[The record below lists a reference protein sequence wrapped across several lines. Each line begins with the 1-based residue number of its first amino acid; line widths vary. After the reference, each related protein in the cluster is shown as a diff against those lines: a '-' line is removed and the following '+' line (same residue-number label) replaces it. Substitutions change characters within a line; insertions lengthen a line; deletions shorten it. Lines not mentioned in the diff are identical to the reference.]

1 MSGRLMHV
9 AMALLT
15 AASLVVSPVYAQA
28 QSGQSQDASQQSQ
41 TPSQPQQAAPQAPSA
56 VPSTPQRLRL
66 DLGPDYS
73 KSRPFFPNIFLPYMQ
88 EFIPAQPLTN
98 SQHVNQLIQD
108 GKLNLSLE
116 DAISLALENN
126 LDIRVQRF
134 VPWLAQANLLRTEA
148 GGASFGTGSSAP
160 VLLGSAPAGG
170 FDPVVSSTVSV
181 LDENFPEPNPFTSG
195 IGTGTSSSGLSA
207 LTEHQETYNFGYGE
221 TFHTGTSFQL
231 SWSNSRVSSN
241 AANFFNPYVQSQ
253 LSVSLSQPLLAG
265 FGILPNTRFII
276 EAKHTINADDAQF
289 ATAVITDITAVQNAY
304 WELVFARENVK
315 VEETSVATDQQL
327 YENNKKQLEIGTMA
341 PLDVLTAESQLASDQ
356 QALVAAQTTKLQDE
370 TTLLNDITKNPL
382 DPSLRDVE
390 IIPTTPLST
399 PEVVEN
405 MPIETAVQEAW
416 AKRPE
421 LKQILENL
429 EIDKIEVK
437 VAKNGLLPSLTGTAN
452 YTATGL
458 GGNAIVQTSGVPTSI
473 VPVTSEPIVD
483 ANGNI
488 VSVGSP
494 AVPIFLGEPVFPTA
508 LKTGGL
514 GNSLNSMI
522 NAQFPSFYGALT
534 LTLPIRN
541 RTAQANSATA
551 QINERQLEVNY
562 KESQNAV
569 FVQVRNAIIGLTQD
583 RAQVAAAEKAR
594 TLAKQT
600 LDAEQ
605 KKFQLGSSN
614 AFNVTLRVQ
623 ELTAAAGTEVRA
635 RASLSEAY
643 VTFNQAMGRTLE
655 ANNITLADARGGKV
669 SATPNIPG
677 WTPPPT
683 SQGTK

>member
-1 MSGRLMHV
+1 MSGRLTHV

-15 AASLVVSPVYAQA
+15 AASLVISPVYAQS
-28 QSGQSQDASQQSQ
+28 QSGQPQDAQQSQ
-41 TPSQPQQAAPQAPSA
+41 STSQPQPAPQAPSA
-56 VPSTPQRLRL
+56 VASTPQRLKL

-88 EFIPAQPLTN
+88 QLVAAQPLTN
-98 SQHVNQLIQD
+98 SPRVNQLIQD

-170 FDPVVSSTVSV
+170 FDPVLTSTISV

-195 IGTGTSSSGLSA
+195 IGTGSSSSGLSA
-207 LTEHQETYNFGYGE
+207 LTQHQESYNFGYGE

-253 LSVSLSQPLLAG
+253 LSVGVSQPLLAG
-265 FGILPNTRFII
+265 FGFLPNTRFII
-276 EAKHTINADDAQF
+276 EAKHTIKADDAQF
-289 ATAVITDITAVQNAY
+289 TTVVITDITAVQNAY

-315 VEETSVATDQQL
+315 VEETTVATDKQL

-356 QALVAAQTTKLQDE
+356 QALVQAQTVKLQDE

-382 DPSLRDVE
+382 DPSLKDVE
-390 IIPTTPLST
+390 IIPTTSLST
-399 PEVVEN
+399 PEIVEG
-405 MPIETAVQEAW
+405 MPIETAMQEAW

-421 LKQILENL
+421 LKQVLENL

-437 VAKNGLLPSLTGTAN
+437 VAKNGLLPSLTATAN

-458 GGNAIVQTSGVPTSI
+458 GGNATVQTSGVPTSI
-473 VPVTSEPIVD
+473 VPITSEPIVN
-483 ANGNI
+483 ASGNV

-562 KESQNAV
+562 KEMQNAV
-569 FVQVRNAIIGLTQD
+569 FVQVRNAIIGLTQG

-594 TLAKQT
+594 ALAQQT
-600 LDAEQ
+600 LDDEQ

-614 AFNVTLRVQ
+614 SFTVTQRIQ
-623 ELTAAAGTEVRA
+623 QLTNAAGTEVRA
-635 RASLSEAY
+635 KATLAEAY
-643 VTFNQAMGRTLE
+643 VLFNQAMGRTLE
-655 ANNITLADARGGKV
+655 ANNITLADARTGAV
-669 SATPNIPG
+669 SSAPNIPG
-677 WTPPPT
+677 WTPPAATP
-683 SQGTK
+683 GKK

>member
-15 AASLVVSPVYAQA
+15 AASLVISPVYAQS
-28 QSGQSQDASQQSQ
+28 QSGQPQDAQQSQ
-41 TPSQPQQAAPQAPSA
+41 STSQPQTVPQAPSA
-56 VPSTPQRLRL
+56 VPSTPQRLKL

-73 KSRPFFPNIFLPYMQ
+73 RSRPFFPNIFLPYMQ
-88 EFIPAQPLTN
+88 ELVAPQPLTN
-98 SQHVNQLIQD
+98 SPHVNQLIQD

-170 FDPVVSSTVSV
+170 FDPVVTSTISV

-195 IGTGTSSSGLSA
+195 IGTGGSSSGLAA
-207 LTEHQETYNFGYGE
+207 LTEHQNSYNFGYGE

-253 LSVSLSQPLLAG
+253 LSVGVSQPLLAG
-265 FGILPNTRFII
+265 FGFLPNTRFII
-276 EAKHTINADDAQF
+276 EAKHTIKADDAQF
-289 ATAVITDITAVQNAY
+289 TTVVITDINAVQNAY

-315 VEETSVATDQQL
+315 VEETTVATDQQL

-356 QALVAAQTTKLQDE
+356 QALVQAQTVKLQDE
-370 TTLLNDITKNPL
+370 TTLLNDITKDPL
-382 DPSLRDVE
+382 DPSLRGVE

-399 PEVVEN
+399 PEIVEN

-421 LKQILENL
+421 LKQVLENL

-437 VAKNGLLPSLTGTAN
+437 VAKNGLLPSLTATAN

-458 GGNAIVQTSGVPTSI
+458 GGNATIQTSGVPTSI
-473 VPVTSEPIVD
+473 VPITSEPIVD
-483 ANGNI
+483 ASGNVI
-488 VSVGSP
+488 SVGSP
-494 AVPIFLGEPVFPTA
+494 AVPIFLGEPVFPTVV
-508 LKTGGL
+508 KTGGL

-594 TLAKQT
+594 ALAQQT
-600 LDAEQ
+600 LDDEQ

-614 AFNVTLRVQ
+614 SFTVTQRIQ
-623 ELTAAAGTEVRA
+623 QLTAAAGTEVRA
-635 RASLSEAY
+635 KANLAEAY
-643 VTFNQAMGRTLE
+643 VQFNQAMGRTLE
-655 ANNITLADARGGKV
+655 ANNITLADARSGSV
-669 SATPNIPG
+669 SSAPNIPG
-677 WTPPPT
+677 WTPPASTP
-683 SQGTK
+683 GKK

>member
-28 QSGQSQDASQQSQ
+28 QSGQSQDASQHSQ
-41 TPSQPQQAAPQAPSA
+41 TPSQPQQAAPPAPSA

>member
-1 MSGRLMHV
+1 MSGRLTHV

-15 AASLVVSPVYAQA
+15 AASLVISPVYAQS
-28 QSGQSQDASQQSQ
+28 QSGQPQDAQQSQ
-41 TPSQPQQAAPQAPSA
+41 STSQPQTVPQAPSA
-56 VPSTPQRLRL
+56 VPSTPQRLKL

-73 KSRPFFPNIFLPYMQ
+73 RSRPFFPNIFLPYMQ
-88 EFIPAQPLTN
+88 ELVAPQPLTN
-98 SQHVNQLIQD
+98 SPHVNQLIQD

-170 FDPVVSSTVSV
+170 FDPVVTSTISV

-195 IGTGTSSSGLSA
+195 IGTGGSSSGLAA
-207 LTEHQETYNFGYGE
+207 LTEHQNSYNFGYGE

-253 LSVSLSQPLLAG
+253 LSVGVSQPLLAG
-265 FGILPNTRFII
+265 FGFLPNTRFII
-276 EAKHTINADDAQF
+276 EAKHTIKADDAQF
-289 ATAVITDITAVQNAY
+289 TTVVITDINAVQNAY

-315 VEETSVATDQQL
+315 VEETTVATDQQL

-356 QALVAAQTTKLQDE
+356 QALVQAQTVKLQDE
-370 TTLLNDITKNPL
+370 TTLLNDITKDPL
-382 DPSLRDVE
+382 DPSLRGVE

-399 PEVVEN
+399 PEIVEN

-421 LKQILENL
+421 LKQVLENL

-437 VAKNGLLPSLTGTAN
+437 VAKNGLLPSLTATAN

-458 GGNAIVQTSGVPTSI
+458 GGNATIQTSGVPTSI
-473 VPVTSEPIVD
+473 VPITSEPIVD
-483 ANGNI
+483 ASGNVI
-488 VSVGSP
+488 SVGSP
-494 AVPIFLGEPVFPTA
+494 AVPIFLGEPVFPTVV
-508 LKTGGL
+508 KTGGL

-594 TLAKQT
+594 ALAQQT
-600 LDAEQ
+600 LDDEQ

-614 AFNVTLRVQ
+614 SFTVTQRIQ
-623 ELTAAAGTEVRA
+623 QLTAAAGTEVRA
-635 RASLSEAY
+635 KANLAEAY
-643 VTFNQAMGRTLE
+643 VQFNQAMGRTLE
-655 ANNITLADARGGKV
+655 ANNITLADARSGSV
-669 SATPNIPG
+669 SSAPNIPG
-677 WTPPPT
+677 WTPPASTP
-683 SQGTK
+683 GKK